1 MTSNYSKNYSKNYS
15 SNCLNCGKI
24 GHILKDC
31 EEPVTSVG
39 IVCFRLNKTIYKTFL
54 QNLSGI
60 SYYDLSNLILNNIHL
75 FNTYN
80 DMIEFMLV
88 KRRHSLNYIEFIRGK
103 YDPCDIER
111 IESMFSL
118 MNIDE
123 VEMIKNKEFNYLWN
137 NLWMKNAHKKKYM
150 VEFNQSKNKFN
161 IFRSYDMSRFISE
174 YKDTEWEIP
183 KGRKNSNEK
192 NIDCAVREFR
202 EETSIT
208 NDDYIV
214 ISSLDP
220 IHDTFTGTNGKQY
233 RHIFYTS
240 LINNDNIEKEIDHHN
255 NEIELVRWCKWSE
268 LNDIIRPYNNN
279 KINIFTSVLIFI
291 MNVCEH
297 NNDIPYI
304 KN

>member
-1 MTSNYSKNYSKNYS
+1 MTSNDSKNYSKNCS
-15 SNCLNCGKI
+15 NCGKI
-24 GHILKDC
+24 GHILRDC

-39 IVCFRLNKTIYKTFL
+39 IVCFKLNKTIYKTFL

-60 SYYDLSNLILNNIHL
+60 SYYDLSHMILNNIHL

-103 YDPCDIER
+103 YDPYDIER
-111 IESMFSL
+111 IENMFSL
-118 MNIDE
+118 MSMNE
-123 VEMIKNKEFNYLWN
+123 VEMIKTKEFNYLWN

-150 VEFNQSKNKFN
+150 AELNESKEKFT
-161 IFRSYDMSRFISE
+161 IVKSYDMNNFISE
-174 YKDTEWEIP
+174 YNDTEWEIP
-183 KGRKNSNEK
+183 KGRKNSSEK

-208 NDDYIV
+208 YDDYIV
-214 ISSLDP
+214 ISCLDP
-220 IHDTFTGTNGKQY
+220 IHDNFTGTNGKQY

-240 LINNDNIEKEIDHHN
+240 LFNDNIEGDINHRN

-291 MNVCEH
+291 MNICESH
-297 NNDIPYI
+297 NDISFV